1 MPWQLFD
8 HTADVGLRIDAP
20 TRAAVFEEAARALT
34 SLLVEDPGTVEA
46 RETHRFRLAAGDPE
60 DLLFDWLQAL
70 LVAFELRGVLLTRFR
85 VRLGASGLRA
95 VATGERVDPARHRL
109 AHEVKAI
116 TYHGLSLRPA
126 DGGWRAEVIVDI

>member
-20 TRAAVFEEAARALT
+20 TRAGLFEEAACALAA
-34 SLLVEDPGTVEA
+34 LLVEDPEAVEP
-46 RETHRFRLAAGDPE
+46 REVHRFALEAADPE

-85 VRLGASGLRA
+85 VTLAGSGLQA
-95 VATGERVDPARHRL
+95 EASGERVDRARHRL

-116 TYHGLSLRPA
+116 TYHGLSLRPV

>member
-20 TRAAVFEEAARALT
+20 TPAGVFEEAGRALA
-34 SLLVEDPGTVEA
+34 SLLVEDLDAVEP
-46 RETHRFRLAAGDPE
+46 RETHRFGLEAADRE

-70 LVAFELRGVLLTRFR
+70 LVCFELRGVLLTRFR
-85 VRLGASGLRA
+85 VTLEGSGLRA
-95 VATGERVDPARHRL
+95 VATGERVDPDRHRL

-126 DGGWRAEVIVDI
+126 GGGWRAEVIVDI

>member
-20 TRAAVFEEAARALT
+20 THAELFEEAARALT
-34 SLLVEDPGTVEA
+34 SLLVDDPDTVEA
-46 RETHRFRLAAGDPE
+46 RETHRFALDAADPE

-70 LVAFELRGVLLTRFR
+70 LVAFELRALLFRRFR
-85 VRLGASGLRA
+85 VTLEGGGLRA
-95 VATGERVDPARHRL
+95 EATGERVDPGRHRL

-116 TYHGLSLRPA
+116 TYHGLSLHPRG
-126 DGGWRAEVIVDI
+126 GGWRAEVIVDI